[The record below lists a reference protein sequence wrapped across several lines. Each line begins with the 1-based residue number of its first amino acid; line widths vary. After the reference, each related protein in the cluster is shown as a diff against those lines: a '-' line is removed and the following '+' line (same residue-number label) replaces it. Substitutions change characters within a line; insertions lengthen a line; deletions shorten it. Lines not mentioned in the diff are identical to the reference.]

1 MGKKNKHLN
10 DRTLLKAFILVF
22 SYFISS
28 IIIKTIAPPQ
38 AAGIAITVL
47 TISALGYFLFRY
59 YRSISSMDEVSIKV
73 QMEAAVI
80 SFLLVLLLIMTLGLL
95 QLFISFENWNYR
107 HLVMAFLAFYCIGL
121 FISRSKYNY
130 TDDEEHD

>member
-10 DRTLLKAFILVF
+10 DRTVLYAFILVF
-22 SYFISS
+22 CYFISS
-28 IIIKTIAPPQ
+28 SIIKTIAPPQ
-38 AAGIAITVL
+38 VAGIAITII
-47 TISALGYFLFRY
+47 TIASLAYFLYRY

-80 SFLLVLLLIMTLGLL
+80 SFSLVLLLIMTLGLL
-95 QLFISFENWNYR
+95 ELFIALNWNFR
-107 HLVMAFLAFYCIGL
+107 NLVMAFLAFYCIGL

-130 TDDEEHD
+130 TDDEEHN